1 MNKTSTPSKNIK
13 SNSADVTA
21 DLREEAMFE
30 PRPHVIQNILNYSKS
45 LSVQKSKNV
54 GDIEIVRN

>member
-1 MNKTSTPSKNIK
+1 MNKISTPSKNTK
-13 SNSADVTA
+13 SNSADTTA
-21 DLREEAMFE
+21 DLHEDAMLE

-45 LSVQKSKNV
+45 LSIKKSKNV